1 MVQIAAACGISR
13 AGLLY
18 HFPTKESL
26 LEAVL
31 SERDRIDP
39 DRLAVA
45 DTGPLTK
52 TGGRATIDVH
62 L

>member
-26 LEAVL
+26 LEAML
-31 SERDRIDP
+31 SERDRIDR
-39 DRLAVA
+39 DRLASHMG
-45 DTGPLTK
+45 DMP
-52 TGGRATIDVH
+52 
-62 L
+62 